1 MSVCVCMCGSNI
13 SADQDQTDL
22 KFSTWLLLGSR
33 VCNIAFVSTTII
45 PLINY
50 FRNASRIP
58 LALLTIANIVT
69 CTPKPITAHHSH
81 VRTRAPESSLPRHTL
96 TYQDFAG
103 GSVPFCTSKL
113 VD

>member
-45 PLINY
+45 P
-50 FRNASRIP
+50 
-58 LALLTIANIVT
+58 
-69 CTPKPITAHHSH
+69 
-81 VRTRAPESSLPRHTL
+81 
-96 TYQDFAG
+96 
-103 GSVPFCTSKL
+103 
-113 VD
+113 